1 MSSHSF
7 EHRSLGRRGAA
18 LISGSLGRAGF
29 LAAFTER
36 TGGASARPYDS
47 LNLSQAVG
55 DDDENVRSNR
65 ARIVDGLGLP
75 RPFALPEQVHGARVV
90 RVGARGAGA
99 GFDDPAGRVAHTDGL
114 FTSSAGV
121 PLAVLSAD
129 CLPIA
134 MASPRSGVL
143 AVVHAGWRG
152 LAAGILARV
161 AAVFADPGDVHAAI
175 GPAIGPD
182 HYEVGEEVVAA
193 VSAGSGSGA
202 VTQRR
207 GGRVF
212 LDLAATARGALRALG
227 IEKVDLAGVCTA
239 CERRRFFSHRRDGGR
254 TGRQALVAVR
264 L

>member
-65 ARIVDGLGLP
+65 A
-75 RPFALPEQVHGARVV
+75 
-90 RVGARGAGA
+90 
-99 GFDDPAGRVAHTDGL
+99 GRVAHTDGL

-134 MASPRSGVL
+134 MASPRSGIL

-152 LAAGILARV
+152 LAAGILAG
-161 AAVFADPGDVHAAI
+161 AAAAFADPGDVHAAI